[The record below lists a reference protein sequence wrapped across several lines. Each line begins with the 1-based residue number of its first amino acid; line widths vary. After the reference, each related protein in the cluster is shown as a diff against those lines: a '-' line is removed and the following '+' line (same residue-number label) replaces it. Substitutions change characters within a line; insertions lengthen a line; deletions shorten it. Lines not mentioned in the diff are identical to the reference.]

1 MSKSP
6 CFSDRACCT
15 CRPFPTVVHQSGP
28 SLRTRPFL
36 FVALMILVNVS
47 RLGAQGQPRLVFDVA
62 SVRPSQPGAPSATL
76 RRLPD
81 GSFSATNQTLSSFLT
96 LAYQIQIFQLVGAPT
111 WVSTERWDIE
121 AKTRG
126 TVPPQSSD
134 QAPSD
139 LLMLRALLEDR
150 FQLVTRREVRNTS
163 VYALVAERNDGRL
176 GPQIR
181 RSPDDVCARMRAAAS
196 AAAAAAPPDTPRE
209 CGLRGDGLGGTAATF
224 RARGVLLS
232 DFVRTLS
239 GQVQR
244 IVVDRTGLAGEWD
257 FDLAF
262 MPLRL
267 KPTVGDPASESASIF
282 TALREQ
288 LGLKLESIEAP
299 VEVLVIE
306 RVERASPN

>member
-1 MSKSP
+1 
-6 CFSDRACCT
+6 
-15 CRPFPTVVHQSGP
+15 
-28 SLRTRPFL
+28 
-36 FVALMILVNVS
+36 MILVNAS
-47 RLGAQGQPRLVFDVA
+47 RSGAQSEPRLVFDVA
-62 SVRPSQPGAPSATL
+62 SVRPSRPDTPSATL

-121 AKTRG
+121 AKTSG
-126 TVPPQSSD
+126 TVPPQSSG

-150 FQLVTRREVRNTS
+150 FQLVTRREIQNTS
-163 VYALVAERNDGRL
+163 VYALVADRNDARL

-181 RSPDDVCARMRAAAS
+181 RPLDDFCARMRAAAS
-196 AAAAAAPPDTPRE
+196 AAAAAPPADNPRE
-209 CGLRGDGLGGTAATF
+209 CGLRGDGLGGNAATF

-232 DFVRTLS
+232 DFARTLS

-244 IVVDRTGLAGEWD
+244 MVIDRTGLTGEWD

-262 MPLRL
+262 TPLRL
-267 KPTVGDPASESASIF
+267 RPNVGEPSPESASIF

-288 LGLKLESIEAP
+288 LGLKLESTQAP

-306 RVERASPN
+306 KVERASPN

>member
-1 MSKSP
+1 MTKAHV
-6 CFSDRACCT
+6 SDRACCT

-96 LAYQIQIFQLVGAPT
+96 LAYQIQIFQLVAAPT

-121 AKTRG
+121 AKTSG
-126 TVPPQSSD
+126 TAPPQSTG

-150 FQLVTRREVRNTS
+150 FQLVTRREVQNTS
-163 VYALVAERNDGRL
+163 VYALVADRNDARL

-181 RSPDDVCARMRAAAS
+181 RPPDDFCARMRAAA
-196 AAAAAAPPDTPRE
+196 AAPAPDNPRE
-209 CGLRGDGLGGTAATF
+209 CGLRGDGLGGNAATF

-232 DFVRTLS
+232 DFARTLS

-244 IVVDRTGLAGEWD
+244 IVIDRTGLTGEWD

-262 MPLRL
+262 TPLRL
-267 KPTVGDPASESASIF
+267 RPSVGDAALESASIF

-288 LGLKLESIEAP
+288 LGLKLESTQAP

-306 RVERASPN
+306 KVERASPN

>member
-1 MSKSP
+1 
-6 CFSDRACCT
+6 
-15 CRPFPTVVHQSGP
+15 
-28 SLRTRPFL
+28 
-36 FVALMILVNVS
+36 MILVHVS

-150 FQLVTRREVRNTS
+150 FQLVTRREIQNTS
-163 VYALVAERNDGRL
+163 VYALVADRNDARL

-181 RSPDDVCARMRAAAS
+181 RPLDDFCARMRAAS
-196 AAAAAAPPDTPRE
+196 AAAAAPPPDNPRE
-209 CGLRGDGLGGTAATF
+209 CGLRGDGLGGNAATF

-232 DFVRTLS
+232 DFARTLS

-244 IVVDRTGLAGEWD
+244 IVIDRTGLTGEWD

-262 MPLRL
+262 TPLRL
-267 KPTVGDPASESASIF
+267 RPNVGDPAFESASIF

-288 LGLKLESIEAP
+288 LGLKLESTQAP

-306 RVERASPN
+306 KVERASPN